1 MVDNIIQCAL
11 FSQTYKNLEK
21 VVPHHQQNKACFFRT
36 LCKPN
41 GKHTMQTLSYVN
53 LQTFTQ

>member
-21 VVPHHQQNKACFFRT
+21 VVPHHQQNKACFLNSEHFVSQMANIP
-36 LCKPN
+36 CK
-41 GKHTMQTLSYVN
+41 HFAM
-53 LQTFTQ
+53 